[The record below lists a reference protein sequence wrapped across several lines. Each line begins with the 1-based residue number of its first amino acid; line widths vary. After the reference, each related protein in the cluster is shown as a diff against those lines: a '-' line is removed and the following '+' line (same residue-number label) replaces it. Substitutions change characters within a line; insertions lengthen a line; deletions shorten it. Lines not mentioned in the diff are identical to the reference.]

1 VKLSRLN
8 TGRPQLMLSKE
19 HINQA
24 LVDEWKNLEH
34 EIKLKQAYKKQKK
47 GLKLVRENEENRYAN
62 ILSNRKA
69 VEGV

>member
-1 VKLSRLN
+1 
-8 TGRPQLMLSKE
+8 MLSKE

-47 GLKLVRENEENRYAN
+47 GLKLVRENEENRYDN